1 MDSVL
6 HGSYNLETVL
16 NFGSHL
22 EKSLNSVEFL
32 EKYLISLLGLEKSLK
47 FTTLSKN
54 IFVQNF
60 VKMIVRGSLCS
71 KKSIERSTY
80 CLDSMKPKLCWPCLR
95 SVRQHEDRTIY
106 LTWLWR
112 DLLLAPVVTLIWN
125 LSLCSYTWPEACTES
140 NITPHHKVDT
150 PSQHQ
155 DFRGINVNPVIAK
168 CFEKIV
174 YHKFS
179 NHAFEEN
186 LGLTQYAYWEGC
198 NCTDVLINKQYNC
211 LKALDDREC
220 RYVRLFAMDFAKTSD
235 NMKHSVFSDKLKA
248 HNLNQYITNW
258 YLSFL

>member
-1 MDSVL
+1 MERV
-6 HGSYNLETVL
+6 
-16 NFGSHL
+16 
-22 EKSLNSVEFL
+22 
-32 EKYLISLLGLEKSLK
+32 
-47 FTTLSKN
+47 
-54 IFVQNF
+54 
-60 VKMIVRGSLCS
+60 CS
-71 KKSIERSTY
+71 P
-80 CLDSMKPKLCWPCLR
+80 L
-95 SVRQHEDRTIY
+95 
-106 LTWLWR
+106 
-112 DLLLAPVVTLIWN
+112 
-125 LSLCSYTWPEACTES
+125 
-140 NITPHHKVDT
+140 HKVDT

-155 DFRGINVNPVIAK
+155 DFRGININPVIAR

-174 YHKFS
+174 HHKFS

-198 NCTDVLINKQYNC
+198 NCTDALINKQYNC